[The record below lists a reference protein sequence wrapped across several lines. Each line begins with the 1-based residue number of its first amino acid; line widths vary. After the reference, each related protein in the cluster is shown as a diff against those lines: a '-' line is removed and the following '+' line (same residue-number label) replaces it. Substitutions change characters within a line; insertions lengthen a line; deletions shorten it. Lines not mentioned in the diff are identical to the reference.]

1 MKAWWTGASLLAVG
15 LGWWIT
21 DRVLTTLFPLS
32 WGGPN
37 IGGGFLLLVAAAA
50 AVAGAVMLVVSGRAL
65 LAQPSHHKLT
75 LLWAPVAV
83 DAALLVGLV
92 AVHVLLPGDT
102 GPDGGPAGINGQ
114 VGVTVD
120 AAGAPVLIL
129 EVCHGSVDTITVLGP
144 NRGSEPNE
152 VFANLRSPAPVANPT
167 QVALLAATPG
177 WTGAPTSLPLDTHPF
192 LIASA
197 QGDQSELRQVDF
209 SAADL
214 AALDPATVQ
223 YSEYDDAKQDLVN
236 RRTPRSGFHHVACA
250 G

>member
-37 IGGGFLLLVAAAA
+37 IGGGLLLLVAAAV
-50 AVAGAVMLVVSGRAL
+50 AVLGAVMLVVSGRAL
-65 LAQPSHHKLT
+65 LAQPSRRKLR

-83 DAALLVGLV
+83 DAALLFGLV
-92 AVHVLLPGDT
+92 AVRVLLPGDT

-129 EVCHGSVDTITVLGP
+129 EVCRGSVNTITVVGP

-152 VFANLRSPAPVANPT
+152 VFANLRAPAPVATPT
-167 QVALLAATPG
+167 QVALLSPTPG
-177 WTGAPTSLPLDTHPF
+177 WSGTLASLPLDTQSF

-214 AALDPATVQ
+214 ATLDPATVQ
-223 YSEYDDAKQDLVN
+223 YSIYDDAKQDLVN
-236 RRTPRSGFHHVACA
+236 RRTPRSGFHHVACPR
-250 G
+250 

>member
-1 MKAWWTGASLLAVG
+1 VKAWWAGASLLAVG

-37 IGGGFLLLVAAAA
+37 IGGGFLLLVAAAV
-50 AVAGAVMLVVSGRAL
+50 AVAGVVMLVVSGRAL
-65 LAQPSHHKLT
+65 LAQPSHHT
-75 LLWAPVAV
+75 SRLLWAPVTV

-92 AVHVLLPGDT
+92 AVGVLLPGDT

-129 EVCHGSVDTITVLGP
+129 EVCHGSVDTITVVGP

-152 VFANLRSPAPVANPT
+152 VFANLRAPASVATPT
-167 QVALLAATPG
+167 QVALLSPTPG
-177 WTGAPTSLPLDTHPF
+177 WTGTPASLPLEDQPF

-197 QGDQSELRQVDF
+197 QGHQRQLRQVDF

-214 AALDPATVQ
+214 ATLDPATVQ
-223 YSEYDDAKQDLVN
+223 YSDYDAAKRDLVN
-236 RRTPRSGFHHVACA
+236 RRTPRSGFHKVACA